1 MGKESVVK
9 YIWLV
14 KAENSDGGSDC
25 QFWNVAAFSSL
36 EKARDLLERILCSIK
51 KYSKD
56 ADDITIVSQNKD
68 SFSVKWS
75 LFRQLS
81 RQLIQQAICG
91 FDPEGHFNVFDGYL
105 DYSIQQIE
113 LKD

>member
-14 KAENSDGGSDC
+14 KAENSDGDSDC

-36 EKARDLLERILCSIK
+36 DKARDLLEKILCSIK

-56 ADDITIVSQNKD
+56 VDDIKIVSQNKD
-68 SFSVKWS
+68 LLCINWSVSKP
-75 LFRQLS
+75 
-81 RQLIQQAICG
+81 LIKQAICG
-91 FDPEGHFNVFDGYL
+91 FDPEGHFNVSGYYL